1 MRSEHLHFYTE
12 TSSTLFSTLFISE
25 RLLKIVLLLF
35 FGKILQSVLKIE
47 HVGSEVSINITD
59 FASVVWMENGRV
71 QF

>member
-12 TSSTLFSTLFISE
+12 TSSTLFISE